1 MRKKKALIITTFL
14 VFVIGVAIFVLT
26 GTNALFTSKQISSRK
41 SDYNTGLLSIEASS
55 ISDTI
60 SLEDALPI
68 TDEEGKKLEPY
79 IFTIKN
85 KGNIDYQFDV
95 QLLSESDNTFSPEY
109 IKLIIDD
116 GEVTTLS
123 TLTESKIKTDV
134 ILKAGDNIDISI
146 RIWLDENTPN
156 SEITKTFASKL
167 VINGIAIHTRTN
179 ETVGASTYLVNLYRS
194 GNPSKVTVD
203 NKEYNYNEISSMI
216 NDRLGGITTNLNDG
230 NIRYVGESPNNYLY
244 FNCSN
249 YNTPDKDT
257 CEIWRIIG
265 TYNNMIKIVSTNS
278 IGNMSWNENE
288 SNNWNNSSLNKYLNN
303 SYYLSNLN
311 SDTAS
316 FIAEINWINNNTGK
330 IGLPSLEDIRY
341 ASIDSD
347 KYTNNWLTNGI
358 NNTWLLDTKDNL
370 VYYTNNTIS
379 DLNSANTLNEVR
391 PVLYLNSEVSIY
403 RGNGSLENPYMIR

>member
-1 MRKKKALIITTFL
+1 MHKKKALIITTFL

>member
-123 TLTESKIKTDV
+123 TLTESKIKTNV

>member
-1 MRKKKALIITTFL
+1 MHKKKALIITTFL

-288 SNNWNNSSLNKYLNN
+288 SNNWNNSSLNNYLNN

>member
-55 ISDTI
+55 VSDTI

-68 TDEEGKKLEPY
+68 TDEEGKQLEPY